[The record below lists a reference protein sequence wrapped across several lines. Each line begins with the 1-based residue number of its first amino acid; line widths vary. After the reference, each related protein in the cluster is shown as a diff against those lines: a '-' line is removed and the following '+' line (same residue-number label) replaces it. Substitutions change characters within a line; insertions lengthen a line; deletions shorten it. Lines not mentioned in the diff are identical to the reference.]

1 MHRLVSSFPESRLSP
16 NGRRLRQEYLSQA
29 LRILP
34 PPRSVT
40 VAAWHADYDESDPR
54 IVMFDPDRHVLR
66 GQPTMKMAVYPFK
79 FKDGSEIAD
88 VYEWDVLGKRLFQLL
103 EQFVEGVYDRVE

>member
-1 MHRLVSSFPESRLSP
+1 
-16 NGRRLRQEYLSQA
+16 
-29 LRILP
+29 
-34 PPRSVT
+34 
-40 VAAWHADYDESDPR
+40 
-54 IVMFDPDRHVLR
+54 
-66 GQPTMKMAVYPFK
+66 MKMAVYPFK